1 VAAQAG
7 AAEGNYQKVED
18 EVKSR
23 NILIDNLTSSM
34 GEFNT
39 KLNGLSTNSIQSGAP
54 IVLMENN
61 GNIQGPLRILRGSG
75 T

>member
-1 VAAQAG
+1 MAADGRTDQL
-7 AAEGNYQKVED
+7 
-18 EVKSR
+18 VKQLQDKK
-23 NILIDNLTSSM
+23 ILEDNLVASM

-54 IVLMENN
+54 IVLMGND